1 VVRAKTG
8 TLGRV
13 STVVGYLGRPEGTLL
28 VALMYNGGR
37 PWAARQAQWKLF
49 RELGANGVIIPTDT
63 IPDVPPV
70 QLGGD
75 QTSPPPAWW
84 PVGATEADGQTAA
97 PGTHAVGGDAQVAGG
112 ANGTGDGVDG
122 ASLGKTE
129 TQKDTLAR

>member
-1 VVRAKTG
+1 
-8 TLGRV
+8 
-13 STVVGYLGRPEGTLL
+13 VVGYLGRPEGTLL

-84 PVGATEADGQTAA
+84 PVGATEADGSTDGQTVEPGTAGAGSDDQIVGNSGGGPGATAA
-97 PGTHAVGGDAQVAGG
+97 PT
-112 ANGTGDGVDG
+112 
-122 ASLGKTE
+122 LGKADA
-129 TQKDTLAR
+129 QKDTTVGR